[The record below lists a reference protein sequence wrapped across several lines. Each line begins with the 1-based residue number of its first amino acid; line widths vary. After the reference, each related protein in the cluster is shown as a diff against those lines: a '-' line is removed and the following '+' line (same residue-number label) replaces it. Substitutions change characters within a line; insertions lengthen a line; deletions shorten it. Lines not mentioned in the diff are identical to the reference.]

1 LVVTNNKKCIHA
13 YDTDG
18 CVKDLTKKYAGHW
31 LSCSRRLRLD
41 EAWWRDVLQQYAVRN
56 SAMDDSENRHIHAQL
71 LRKSLPATIGEF
83 KNHPLYALRRHLLK
97 FQAIYPRNAP
107 ILGSVRGEPI
117 YARENV
123 YKLHS
128 TDRWLV
134 EGRLIRPGEKP
145 YNIVQSRPTSVGLHL
160 LALSVCLSLCLS
172 VSVWLSGGGTSYQ
185 AWRETLQ
192 HCTVTAYLG
201 RSAPSS
207 SVCLSD
213 CLSVCLAG
221 CLVEGRV
228 VRHGEKPY
236 NIVQSRP
243 TSVGLSVCLSVCV
256 SGWWRDEL
264 SGLERSLTT
273 LYSHGLPR

>member
-1 LVVTNNKKCIHA
+1 MVVTNNKKCIHA

-145 YNIVQSRPTSVGLHL
+145 YNIVQSRPTSVGLLL
-160 LALSVCLSLCLS
+160 LALSV
-172 VSVWLSGGGTSYQ
+172 
-185 AWRETLQ
+185 
-192 HCTVTAYLG
+192 
-201 RSAPSS
+201 
-207 SVCLSD
+207 
-213 CLSVCLAG
+213 
-221 CLVEGRV
+221 
-228 VRHGEKPY
+228 
-236 NIVQSRP
+236 
-243 TSVGLSVCLSVCV
+243 
-256 SGWWRDEL
+256 
-264 SGLERSLTT
+264 
-273 LYSHGLPR
+273 